1 MHTSSGY
8 PGELCASSSTLI
20 TGRRRNPPL
29 AALRALRA
37 LRSLIVDIRST
48 KLGWLR
54 FVDSAPPL
62 FSSCRV
68 PIDLRLGYRGTLVL
82 HVRYAKQE
90 AGVASDIAN
99 INSEVELCPAK
110 NSTRQR
116 STGSS

>member
-1 MHTSSGY
+1 MLTSSGY
-8 PGELCASSSTLI
+8 LGELCASSSTLI

-29 AALRALRA
+29 AALRALR
-37 LRSLIVDIRST
+37 SLIVDIRST
-48 KLGWLR
+48 KLGSLR

-68 PIDLRLGYRGTLVL
+68 PIDLRLGYRGALVL

-116 STGSS
+116 STESS